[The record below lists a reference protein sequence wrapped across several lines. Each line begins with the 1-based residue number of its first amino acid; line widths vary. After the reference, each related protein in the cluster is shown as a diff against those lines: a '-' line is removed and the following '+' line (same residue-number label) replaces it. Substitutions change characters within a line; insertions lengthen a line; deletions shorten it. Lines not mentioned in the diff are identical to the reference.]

1 MRMKNVPKIQMF
13 PNQCHEKKMKN
24 EVIGS
29 LKNPKSSIQW
39 LEPWS
44 WHSFDGDR
52 RDGRGYGS
60 FYF

>member
-1 MRMKNVPKIQMF
+1 MF